1 MTLFL
6 LNLLLALVWM
16 GVTGVGTFVNLVFG
30 LLIGFAALWLTRE
43 LWGDT
48 RYFRRLPLVA
58 RLLLLFLYE
67 LVLSSLRVARDVL
80 KPRMTFR
87 PGIVAVPI
95 DLTDDLQITM
105 LANLITLTPGTM
117 SVDVSDDR
125 KLIYV
130 HAMDIGDRDQLVRDI
145 KDGFET
151 RIREALG

>member
-30 LLIGFAALWLTRE
+30 LVIGFAALWLTRE
-43 LWGDT
+43 IWGDT
-48 RYFRRLPLVA
+48 RYFRRLPLIV

-95 DLTDDLQITM
+95 DLKDDLQITM

-125 KLIYV
+125 KHIYV
-130 HAMDIGDRDQLVRDI
+130 HAMDIGDRDQLIRDI

-151 RIREALG
+151 RIREATG

>member
-16 GVTGVGTFVNLVFG
+16 GVTGVGTFLNLVFG

-95 DLTDDLQITM
+95 DLNDDLQITM